1 MNDKEARISQLA
13 TRMRDFGAG
22 QAAVFPAAS
31 VGGQKFAA
39 LDALVASIDQFGS
52 KQALSKGSAQS
63 STEAKRE
70 LRAQVRAQMK
80 AIRDT
85 ALSLESEQ
93 PGIAKSFR
101 MPPTNGD
108 ETLIN
113 AARAFVE
120 AATPLKSQFTSRELP
135 AAFLSDL
142 TDTVA
147 KFEASVSSY
156 NQQRGH
162 RAAATA
168 SLQDSLAQV
177 LKLRR
182 ELDPIVRNKFRTDA
196 ATLAMWDSAS
206 HLERA
211 PSKRKHGDTPPSP
224 PPK

>member
-13 TRMRDFGAG
+13 TRMRDFGTA
-22 QAAVFPAAS
+22 QAAAFPAAS
-31 VGGQKFAA
+31 LGGQKFAA
-39 LDALVASIDQFGS
+39 LNALVASIDQFGS
-52 KQALSKGSAQS
+52 KQALSRGSAQT
-63 STEAKRE
+63 STEAKRG
-70 LRAQVRAQMK
+70 LRAQVREQMK

-108 ETLIN
+108 EALIN

-120 AATPLKSQFTSRELP
+120 AATPLQAQFTSRELP
-135 AAFLSDL
+135 ATFLSDL

-147 KFEASVSSY
+147 KFEQSVSSF
-156 NQQRGH
+156 NQQRGN
-162 RAAATA
+162 RSAATA

-182 ELDPIVRNKFRTDA
+182 ELDPIVRNKFRADA
-196 ATLAMWDSAS
+196 ATLAMWESAS

-211 PSKRKHGDTPPSP
+211 PSKRKNDDKQTAAPS
-224 PPK
+224 K